1 MDRRDQRLAFI
12 TQQRIQNFC
21 WSDLPVKWLVD
32 LDDKLRLVAALAWA
46 LDRSAASQGHRPA
59 NHPVALSNHRQRI
72 RP

>member
-1 MDRRDQRLAFI
+1 
-12 TQQRIQNFC
+12 
-21 WSDLPVKWLVD
+21 VKWLVD